1 MVIDSFII
9 KEVFFMRVINMKLM
23 EARVWIRKYLV
34 ILSDEEEFNGD
45 EINGKKVMRL
55 ISIPIQMLI
64 HDVEQILNNVLIIK
78 ILKNKKE
85 CELKLFIIIK
95 NRKLYINE
103 VWTH

>member
-1 MVIDSFII
+1 
-9 KEVFFMRVINMKLM
+9 MKLM